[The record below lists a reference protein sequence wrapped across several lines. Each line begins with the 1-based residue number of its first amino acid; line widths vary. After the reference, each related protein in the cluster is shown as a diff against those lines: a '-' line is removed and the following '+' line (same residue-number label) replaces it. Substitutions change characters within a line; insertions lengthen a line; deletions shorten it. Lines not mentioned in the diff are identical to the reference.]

1 MTKEL
6 KSLKINTLYV
16 VMDISK
22 EESVIKA
29 SEEIKIKFGKLY
41 ILINNKALMKVRA
54 TVEE

>member
-6 KSLKINTLYV
+6 KSLKINTLYI

-29 SEEIKIKFGKLY
+29 SRR
-41 ILINNKALMKVRA
+41 NKN
-54 TVEE
+54 